1 MGGIWVAA
9 AVVGALLVVVLAL
22 AGMALSRRTVARR
35 IGAAVVRLDD
45 LDVDWDGRGVDAAL
59 DRLDRAVERAHQ
71 RVERATGDRDRLEHA
86 LGAVPLGLVVC
97 DDQGRELYRSDV
109 AKAFS
114 GARHSEALVEQVIDE
129 QLQGA
134 LAGVTDRRTLELF
147 GPPRRTLVVSAAPLH
162 AGGRTTGAVAIVED
176 ASERRRLDAVR
187 RDFVA
192 NVSHEL
198 KTPVGALALL
208 AETLAFEDDPAVVR
222 RLADRMQTEASRTG
236 RIIEDLL
243 DLSRIESE
251 EAPQR
256 EPVAVHLLVAEAIER
271 VRSAAERRAIAIVS
285 DDPPPSRT
293 VRGDR
298 RQLVSAVANLL
309 DNAVKYSED
318 GATVEVR
325 SRSDGECVEIDVEDH
340 GIGIPARD
348 LERIFERFYR
358 VDRARSRDTGG
369 TGLGLAIVRHVAGNH
384 RGEVRVTSREGE
396 GTVFTL
402 RLPSGPGP
410 VTVSRAEAG

>member
-1 MGGIWVAA
+1 MVGVWVAVAAGAALALVTVLVASALARRAVARRIAA
-9 AVVGALLVVVLAL
+9 AVVR
-22 AGMALSRRTVARR
+22 M
-35 IGAAVVRLDD
+35 DD
-45 LDVDWDGRGVDAAL
+45 QDVDWDGRGIEAAL
-59 DRLDRAVERAHQ
+59 DRLDRAAQRAHQ
-71 RVERATGDRDRLEHA
+71 RVEQATGDHDRLAHA
-86 LGAVPLGLVVC
+86 LGALPLGLVIC
-97 DDQGRELYRSDV
+97 DDQGREVYRNDI

-129 QLQGA
+129 QLLGA
-134 LAGVTDRRTLELF
+134 LGGVTDRRTLELF

-162 AGGRTTGAVAIVED
+162 AGARTTGAVVIVED

-208 AETLAFEDDPAVVR
+208 AETLAFEDDPVVVR
-222 RLADRMQTEASRTG
+222 RLADRMQTEAARTG

-243 DLSRIESE
+243 DLSRIEAE

-256 EPVAVHLLVAEAIER
+256 EPVPVHLLVAEAVER
-271 VRSAAERRAIAIVS
+271 VRPAAERRRVRILT

-325 SRSDGECVEIDVEDH
+325 SRAEGEVVEIDVEDH
-340 GIGIPARD
+340 GVGIPARD

-396 GTVFTL
+396 GSIFTL
-402 RLPSGPGP
+402 RLPTGPGP
-410 VTVSRAEAG
+410 VTVTRAEAG

>member
-1 MGGIWVAA
+1 MVGIWIAVAA
-9 AVVGALLVVVLAL
+9 GAGLVAL
-22 AGMALSRRTVARR
+22 AVLVSVAVSRRGIARR

-45 LDVDWDGRGVDAAL
+45 RDVDWDGRGVEAAL
-59 DRLDRAVERAHQ
+59 DRLERAVQRAHQ
-71 RVERATGDRDRLEHA
+71 RVEEATGDSDRLAHA

-97 DDQGRELYRSDV
+97 DDSGRELYRNEV

-114 GARHSEALVEQVIDE
+114 GARHGEALVEQVIEE
-129 QLQGA
+129 QLRAALHGA
-134 LAGVTDRRTLELF
+134 TDRRTLELF
-147 GPPRRTLVVSAAPLH
+147 GPPRRTLAVSAAPLH
-162 AGGRTTGAVAIVED
+162 ARGRTTGAVAVVED

-208 AETLAFEDDPAVVR
+208 AETIVSEDDLGVVR
-222 RLADRMQTEASRTG
+222 RLAERMQTEAARTG

-243 DLSRIESE
+243 DLSRIEAE

-256 EPVAVHLLVAEAIER
+256 EPVPVHLVVAEAVER
-271 VRSAAERRAIAIVS
+271 VRPLAERLRIEIVA
-285 DDPPPSRT
+285 DDAPRGRT

-298 RQLVSAVANLL
+298 RQLVSAIANLL
-309 DNAVKYSED
+309 DNAVKYSEPA
-318 GATVEVR
+318 ATVDVR
-325 SRSDGECVEIDVEDH
+325 SRSDGEWVEIDVQDH

-384 RGEVRVTSREGE
+384 RGEVRVRSLEGE
-396 GTVFTL
+396 GSVFTL
-402 RLPSGPGP
+402 RLPGGPGP
-410 VTVSRAEAG
+410 VVVTRAEAG